1 MIYVTGDTHGDQI
14 MWDACITSFLKSGD
28 TIIIS
33 VDFGIG
39 FFNGKYWSEETFFD
53 YLEEQEYTVLFC
65 DGNHENFDKLKQYSE
80 VKWHGGKVHMIR
92 SNVIHLIRGEVYDI
106 DGKKIFVMGGGYSLD
121 KEFRTL
127 GYTWW
132 SEEMPS
138 DEEYRKASENLRKN
152 AYKVDY
158 ILTHTAPRD
167 TVEYMSCL
175 SKGIKNVIEEE
186 LPLTEYLNTFLQRF
200 QNTWKIQILVSSIHC
215 CHGQSS
221 CRQNVE
227 KRRKLNLS
235 NIYAAKS

>member
-14 MWDACITSFLKSGD
+14 MWDTCITSFLKPGD
-28 TIIIS
+28 TLIIS
-33 VDFGIG
+33 GDFGIG

-175 SKGIKNVIEEE
+175 GKGIKNVIEEE
-186 LPLTEYLNTFLQRF
+186 LPLTEYLKWIETVTEYEKWYFGHFHIDNELWKNQFALNEGIRELETGRLIKMRTRF
-200 QNTWKIQILVSSIHC
+200 
-215 CHGQSS
+215 
-221 CRQNVE
+221 
-227 KRRKLNLS
+227 
-235 NIYAAKS
+235 